1 MVKDTWYYTWKSKRP
16 ILGKLRT
23 MQLIEADLQLIMRIF
38 VGGWN
43 DENTEKDKRLS
54 RYNYESWNNYSIN
67 IAILEK

>member
-1 MVKDTWYYTWKSKRP
+1 MLDIILEKGKGL